1 MRDSRG
7 MQQIPRVTAPLVAL
21 LVFLVLQL
29 GIGVW
34 VSRRIATEDDYLV
47 AGRRMGTVLTTG
59 SLFATWFG
67 AETVIGSAGRVREEG
82 VTLASAE
89 PFGYGLCLVLGGAL
103 LARPL
108 WARGLTTL
116 ADLYRQRFG
125 VGVERLA
132 AVLLIPSSVLWAA
145 AQVRAFGQ
153 VIAATGELSVAQAIA
168 VAALFTIA
176 YTAVGGLLA
185 DAVTDVLQGGILAAG
200 LLVMGGAVVVRVGG
214 VEAAVHQLVT
224 SPVINLTPQ
233 AAGHWLDALEAWAI
247 PVVGSLTATEIVGRL
262 IGARSPA
269 VAQRGALLAGT
280 LYIAVGL
287 IPVVIALL
295 AAPLVPSLADP
306 EQLLP
311 VVARQLLPP
320 LLFAVFTGGLVSAIL
335 STVDST
341 LLVASGL
348 LSHNLVVPLAGIT
361 AERHKLWVAR
371 GGVVTL
377 GGIAYLLAIRAD
389 GVFHLVETASAFG
402 SAGVVVTVLGAL
414 FTPWGSARTAAAT
427 LLGGVA
433 GYLGAVGAGVRTPFL
448 ASLLVAVLLWTAG
461 CLLEQVG
468 RSSPA
473 MRREDAPP
481 VPLP

>member
-1 MRDSRG
+1 MS
-7 MQQIPRVTAPLVAL
+7 APLVAL
-21 LVFLVLQL
+21 LLFLVLQL

-47 AGRRMGTVLTTG
+47 GGRRLGTVLTTG

-67 AETVIGSAGRVREEG
+67 AETVIGASGLVYAGG

-89 PFGYGLCLVLGGAL
+89 PFGYALCLLLGGAL

-108 WARGLTTL
+108 WHRGLTTL

-132 AVLLIPSSVLWAA
+132 AVLLIPGSVLWAA

-153 VIAATGELSVAQAIA
+153 VIAATGGVPVTTAITL
-168 VAALFTIA
+168 AALFTIA

-185 DAVTDVLQGGILAAG
+185 DAVTDVLQGLILTAG
-200 LLVMGGAVVVRVGG
+200 LVVMAGAVVFEVGG
-214 VEAAVHQLVT
+214 LGAAVHQLASAPAV
-224 SPVINLTPQ
+224 NLAPQ
-233 AAGHWLDALEAWAI
+233 AAGHWLETLETWAI
-247 PVVGSLTATEIVGRL
+247 PVLGSLTATEIVGRL
-262 IGARSPA
+262 IAARSPA
-269 VAQRGALLAGT
+269 VARRGALLAGV
-280 LYIAVGL
+280 LYLGVGL
-287 IPVVIALL
+287 LPVAITLL
-295 AAPLVPSLADP
+295 AAPLVPPMADP

-311 VVARQLLPP
+311 LVAREFLPP
-320 LLFAVFTGGLVSAIL
+320 VLSAMFAGSLVAAIL

-361 AERHKLWVAR
+361 RERHKVRVAR
-371 GGVVTL
+371 GGVL
-377 GGIAYLLAIRAD
+377 AFGAIAYLLAIRAD

-402 SAGVVVTVLGAL
+402 SAGAVVTVLGAL
-414 FTPWGSARTAAAT
+414 FTRQGSAGTAAVT

-433 GYLGAVGAGVRTPFL
+433 GYLLAVGGEARTPFL
-448 ASLLVAVLLWTAG
+448 WSLTVAVVLWTAG
-461 CLLEQVG
+461 CAVDFL
-468 RSSPA
+468 
-473 MRREDAPP
+473 RREPAPQSYP
-481 VPLP
+481 HS